1 MSPSETKEMR
11 YELKDRL
18 AAAYSLDK
26 MRKAIARL
34 KQSIAFQKALERN
47 VFDSQISTGDD
58 NDIDDDKK
66 KAKRIS
72 VKKEKA
78 EFDSNG

>member
-1 MSPSETKEMR
+1 MSPSEAKEMR

-34 KQSIAFQKALERN
+34 KQSIAFQKALEQN
-47 VFDSQISTGDD
+47 VFESQISTADD
-58 NDIDDDKK
+58 DIDDDKK

-78 EFDSNG
+78 EFDNNG